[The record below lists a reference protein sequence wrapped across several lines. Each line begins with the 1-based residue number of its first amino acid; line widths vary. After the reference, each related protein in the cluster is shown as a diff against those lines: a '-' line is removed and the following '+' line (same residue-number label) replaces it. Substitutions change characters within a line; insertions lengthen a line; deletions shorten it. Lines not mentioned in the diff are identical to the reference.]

1 MSQITL
7 NRTTLKIGLL
17 QIAIIILI
25 IATALIHLDKT
36 MAMGFFGHA
45 GGAPAGGHH
54 AGGPPMGGGGPSGPM
69 LLLFENLPLL
79 FFLNFIGY
87 IVLGVALYLPFLQQF
102 QRIIRWL
109 LIVFTAVT
117 IIAYFMVLGLSPNTL
132 GLVDKAIEV
141 VLVILLLIEDFKSAR
156 STVAKG

>member
-1 MSQITL
+1 
-7 NRTTLKIGLL
+7 
-17 QIAIIILI
+17 
-25 IATALIHLDKT
+25 
-36 MAMGFFGHA
+36 
-45 GGAPAGGHH
+45 
-54 AGGPPMGGGGPSGPM
+54 M

>member
-1 MSQITL
+1 
-7 NRTTLKIGLL
+7 
-17 QIAIIILI
+17 
-25 IATALIHLDKT
+25 

-54 AGGPPMGGGGPSGPM
+54 AGGPPMDGGGPSGPM
-69 LLLFENLPLL
+69 LLLLKNLPLL

-109 LIVFTAVT
+109 LIVFTTVT